1 MALDIHRL
9 DNDEHIFGLHD
20 FEGGYSSVNIIFAKF
35 ASRTG
40 IDIDWY
46 GDTIL
51 EVSQLKF
58 LMQLIDE
65 YIQRCDLNKDKS
77 AATAILGFR
86 GILDMLVSKN
96 ISVRL
101 VGD

>member
-9 DNDEHIFGLHD
+9 DNGEHIFGLSD
-20 FEGGYSSVNIIFAKF
+20 CYGSVDVIFAKF
-35 ASRTG
+35 AKKTG
-40 IDIDWY
+40 RNIDWY

-51 EVSQLKF
+51 DVSNLKF

-65 YIQRCDLNKDKS
+65 YTNSTDLNKNKD
-77 AATAILGFR
+77 ATSAILGFR
-86 GILDMLVSKN
+86 GILDMLVSKE
-96 ISVRL
+96 ISVKL